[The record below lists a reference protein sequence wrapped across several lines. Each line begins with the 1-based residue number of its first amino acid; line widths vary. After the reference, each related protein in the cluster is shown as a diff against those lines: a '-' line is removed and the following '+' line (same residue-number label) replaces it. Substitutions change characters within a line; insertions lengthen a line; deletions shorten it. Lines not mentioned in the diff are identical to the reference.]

1 MEVVGKVIVT
11 LVCRGREY
19 DVELP
24 ADVKLGR
31 LKPCI
36 ALALEHKGL
45 HPPEGF
51 RLSGNGR
58 GLEEEETLLEAGIW
72 DGSYLEVL

>member
-11 LVCRGREY
+11 LVCRGREH

-24 ADVKLGR
+24 ADVKLGQ
-31 LKPCI
+31 LKPYI
-36 ALALEHKGL
+36 ALALERKGL
-45 HPPEGF
+45 HPPESF

-58 GLEEEETLLEAGIW
+58 ELCEEETLLEAGIW